1 MLDNGHEKEEKLQK
15 VLARMGLASRR
26 AVEEYILDERVE
38 VNGAIAHTGQRVNI
52 QTDELHFDGTPL
64 RVKPELVYYLLHKPR
79 GVISTAKDP
88 EGRETV
94 VDLLPS
100 VPRIFPVGR
109 LDKESEGLLIL
120 TNDGDFT
127 YRLTHP
133 SHGVEKEYL
142 VAVKGKISRG
152 NLRKLREGIK
162 LEDGL
167 TAPAKVSQ
175 VEDGLVKITIHEGK
189 NRQVRR
195 MFKSIGHPV
204 LRLIRTRIGNLVD
217 HKLQSGEWRLLNAL
231 ELLDFESAIKSNEGD
246 LGVEAEN

>member
-38 VNGAIAHTGQRVNI
+38 VNGAIAHIGQRVNI
-52 QTDELHFDGTPL
+52 QTDELNFDGTPL
-64 RVKPELVYYLLHKPR
+64 RVKPELVYYLLHKPC

-94 VDLLPS
+94 VDLLPP

-246 LGVEAEN
+246 LDVEAEN